1 MLYPTSPLEIEE
13 EISKLNNSKSVG
25 PFSIPTKLFK
35 MIKSI
40 LSVPLAYL
48 FNCSF
53 SCGTVPDKL
62 KLARVVPIYKNGPT
76 FHVSNYRPISLLSI
90 FNKILEK
97 LMYKRLIDFLENNK
111 LLFHGQFG
119 FRSNHSTNHALLL
132 ITDKI
137 QRAIENKEY
146 ACGIF
151 LDLKKAF
158 DTVDHKI
165 LLKKMEYYG
174 VRGIANQWFSSYL
187 INRKQFVSVGNAIS
201 EQKPITCGVPQGSV
215 LGPLLF
221 LLYINDFSFSA
232 TNLDFHLF
240 ADDSNLFCSHRNLQ
254 SLEQNLNE
262 QLSMVDK
269 WLCANKLCLNIEK
282 TNFIVF
288 HPAQKKINYSLI
300 LKMQEQ
306 QIREKQSIKYLGI
319 FIDSHLN
326 WKSHILELSK
336 KISRGIGILAKL
348 RHFVSIQILLQMYNA
363 IIYSFLTYAVLLWGN
378 TYITNL
384 SPLITLQKKAI
395 RIITFSDYRAHTS
408 PLFIKMLNLLKL
420 LDIVKLHTGIFML
433 CFCNG
438 LLPVDFDHFF
448 SEIKCIHAHYT
459 RLASKVITYALPLPR
474 TNYGIFNIRFSGP
487 KVWNSI
493 EESLKILNV
502 KKFRKNFKN
511 QMISHYD
518 SEN

>member
-1 MLYPTSPLEIEE
+1 
-13 EISKLNNSKSVG
+13 
-25 PFSIPTKLFK
+25 
-35 MIKSI
+35 
-40 LSVPLAYL
+40 
-48 FNCSF
+48 
-53 SCGTVPDKL
+53 
-62 KLARVVPIYKNGPT
+62 
-76 FHVSNYRPISLLSI
+76 
-90 FNKILEK
+90 
-97 LMYKRLIDFLENNK
+97 
-111 LLFHGQFG
+111 
-119 FRSNHSTNHALLL
+119 LL

-240 ADDSNLFCSHRNLQ
+240 ADDSNLFCSHRNFQ

-326 WKSHILELSK
+326 
-336 KISRGIGILAKL
+336 
-348 RHFVSIQILLQMYNA
+348 
-363 IIYSFLTYAVLLWGN
+363 
-378 TYITNL
+378 
-384 SPLITLQKKAI
+384 
-395 RIITFSDYRAHTS
+395 
-408 PLFIKMLNLLKL
+408 
-420 LDIVKLHTGIFML
+420 
-433 CFCNG
+433 
-438 LLPVDFDHFF
+438 
-448 SEIKCIHAHYT
+448 
-459 RLASKVITYALPLPR
+459 
-474 TNYGIFNIRFSGP
+474 
-487 KVWNSI
+487 
-493 EESLKILNV
+493 
-502 KKFRKNFKN
+502 
-511 QMISHYD
+511 
-518 SEN
+518 

>member
-1 MLYPTSPLEIEE
+1 M
-13 EISKLNNSKSVG
+13 
-25 PFSIPTKLFK
+25 
-35 MIKSI
+35 
-40 LSVPLAYL
+40 
-48 FNCSF
+48 
-53 SCGTVPDKL
+53 
-62 KLARVVPIYKNGPT
+62 
-76 FHVSNYRPISLLSI
+76 
-90 FNKILEK
+90 
-97 LMYKRLIDFLENNK
+97 
-111 LLFHGQFG
+111 
-119 FRSNHSTNHALLL
+119 L

-146 ACGIF
+146 ACAIF

-240 ADDSNLFCSHRNLQ
+240 ADDSNLFYSHKNLQ
-254 SLEQNLNE
+254 SLEQNLNCNE

-288 HPAQKKINYSLI
+288 HPAQKKINYSFI

-408 PLFIKMLNLLKL
+408 PLFKMLNLLKL

-502 KKFRKNFKN
+502 KKFKKKFKN